1 MKIRGYWIFS
11 ALTIALGGC
20 GYRFT
25 AGGAPLPEGIVKVY
39 APMFIN
45 HSGSNPINR
54 LGETYR
60 AANEPG
66 VETIFTQAFREVLQ
80 RAGVAGEANAP
91 ARIEG
96 EILSIDGS
104 PSVLSTSGTLASY
117 RVYARVRL
125 RLIKND
131 RQVGIAE
138 VYGYED
144 YLPGRQVKLPPA
156 GSTAFSPFLVDGD
169 VLLSETNRAG
179 AIQRLAETLMREGYD
194 RLATGW

>member
-1 MKIRGYWIFS
+1 MNLQGCCIAS
-11 ALTIALGGC
+11 ALTIALCGC

-25 AGGAPLPEGIVKVY
+25 AGGAPLPEGIQKVY

-45 HSGSNPINR
+45 HSGSNPISR

-80 RAGVAGEANAP
+80 RAGVAGEASAP

-96 EILSIDGS
+96 EIIRMDGS

-117 RVYARVRL
+117 RVHARVQL
-125 RLIKND
+125 RLIKNG
-131 RQVGIAE
+131 RQVGGAE
-138 VYGYED
+138 VYGFED
-144 YLPGRQVKLPPA
+144 YLPGRAVGVYPD
-156 GSTAFSPFLVDGD
+156 GTGAFLAEPGD
-169 VLLSETNRAG
+169 ALLSETNRAG

>member
-1 MKIRGYWIFS
+1 MNLQGCRIAS
-11 ALTIALGGC
+11 ALTIVLGGC

-25 AGGAPLPEGIVKVY
+25 AGGAPLPEGIQKVY

-45 HSGSNPINR
+45 HTGSNPISR

-91 ARIEG
+91 ARIQG
-96 EILSIDGS
+96 EIVSLEGS
-104 PSVLSTSGTLASY
+104 TSVLSPSFTLASY

-125 RLIKND
+125 FLVKNG
-131 RQVGIAE
+131 RQIGFAE
-138 VYGYED
+138 VYGFED
-144 YLPGRQVKLPPA
+144 YLPGREVAMHSGLP
-156 GSTAFSPFLVDGD
+156 SVLVEGD
-169 VLLSETNRAG
+169 VLLSETNRAS